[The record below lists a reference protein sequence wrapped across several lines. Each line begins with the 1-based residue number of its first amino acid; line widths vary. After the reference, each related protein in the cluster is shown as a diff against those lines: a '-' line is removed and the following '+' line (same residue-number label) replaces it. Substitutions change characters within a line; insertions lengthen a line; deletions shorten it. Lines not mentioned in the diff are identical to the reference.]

1 MRNGNESIGIP
12 SGIVKTPENAFSVNS
27 FFAWPARSAGTDR
40 LDKDHTY
47 TTNWQNDSLG
57 GNEPIPGTLIW
68 SIVSVVMAFLLACIG
83 AVSRRF
89 ALTTVYFIVFL
100 YLGSGVIGT
109 FHHLYWSGSPTPILA
124 LGAVFSA
131 LEVVP
136 LTLLG
141 FEVVHNLRVINAG
154 GRDYAYK

>member
-1 MRNGNESIGIP
+1 M
-12 SGIVKTPENAFSVNS
+12 TP
-27 FFAWPARSAGTDR
+27 W
-40 LDKDHTY
+40 
-47 TTNWQNDSLG
+47 G

-83 AVSRRF
+83 AVSRGF

-100 YLGSGVIGT
+100 YFGSGVIGT
-109 FHHLYWSGSPTPILA
+109 FHHLYGSGSPTPILA

-154 GRDYAYK
+154 GRDYAYKWPIYFFVSVAFWNLAGAGVFGFLITPPIVLYYAQGIHTTPIHSHAAL